1 VKWDPPLPAS
11 LGGRVRGPWP
21 RVPKTDEE
29 RIQNLPEML
38 DSECIFYVTEK
49 LDGSSATYV
58 LDRDNFYVCS
68 RNLNLADDPGNS
80 FWQIAHDRGLEAGMR
95 ARGGNFAI
103 QGELI
108 GPGIQGNRY
117 KLPRLELRVF
127 AAYELDALSYFEW
140 DALVSI
146 AAALGVETVPRIR
159 RGVRVQEFATRD
171 RLLADAD
178 GPSALGG
185 APREGLVWRAE
196 GTGVKVGFKAIS
208 NAFLLAT
215 A

>member
-1 VKWDPPLPAS
+1 M
-11 LGGRVRGPWP
+11 RGPWP